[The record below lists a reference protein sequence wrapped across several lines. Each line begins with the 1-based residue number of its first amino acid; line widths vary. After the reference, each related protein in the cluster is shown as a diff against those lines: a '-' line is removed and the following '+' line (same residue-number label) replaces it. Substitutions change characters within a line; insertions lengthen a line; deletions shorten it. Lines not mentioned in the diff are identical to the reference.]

1 MLECSFMNYVVL
13 GSSPVAD
20 LYLFVEN
27 SDLSNCADDN
37 TLYSSGKDM
46 EKVKQNLR

>member
-13 GSSPVAD
+13 GSSPAAD
-20 LYLFVEN
+20 LYLFFEN
-27 SDLSNCADDN
+27 SDLSNYADYN

-46 EKVKQNLR
+46 EKVKQTLR